1 VSLDSIGVQWMPLR
15 QAHQGAADDEQSGV
29 FELIAATIAVQA
41 VQAAQTGSA
50 GGPFAGLAESRLEAP
65 ANEHVLPAHV
75 MPEMVAQVAQ
85 AKAGVLEPAAAQE
98 INLPQSRETA
108 NETAAM
114 PSNRPKI
121 DPSAY
126 TVHHSTLP
134 VMVAGQLVEL
144 TLLRERKPS
153 REAGPTRRLSMVL
166 EAPGSGS
173 ITVDAHL
180 EGDRLVIS
188 LESAIDPDSAAR
200 GNYAEEVAALARRL
214 GWNFTETH
222 WEISR

>member
-1 VSLDSIGVQWMPLR
+1 VSLDSIGVQWMPMR
-15 QAHQGAADDEQSGV
+15 QARQGTTDDEQSGM
-29 FELIAATIAVQA
+29 FDLIAATVAVQA
-41 VQAAQTGSA
+41 VQAAQTASA
-50 GGPFAGLAESRLEAP
+50 GGPFAGFTELGLGTP
-65 ANEHVLPAHV
+65 ANAHVLPG
-75 MPEMVAQVAQ
+75 MPVQAAQT
-85 AKAGVLEPAAAQE
+85 KADVLEPAAAHG
-98 INLPQSRETA
+98 INSPQSCETA
-108 NETAAM
+108 NETASM
-114 PSNRPKI
+114 PGNRPKI

-166 EAPGSGS
+166 EAPSSGS
-173 ITVDAHL
+173 ITVDAHV
-180 EGDRLVIS
+180 EGDTLMIS
-188 LESAIDPDSAAR
+188 LESAMDPDAAAR